1 MSADK
6 KGRNVAKHHQFQHPV
21 RKRDWTLQKQRVA
34 ATASPA
40 LAIAT
45 RRGQFW
51 LAKIHFEGS
60 RHD

>member
-1 MSADK
+1 MWRSITNSNTPRYK
-6 KGRNVAKHHQFQHPV
+6 S
-21 RKRDWTLQKQRVA
+21 DWTPQKRRGA

-40 LAIAT
+40 LAIAA
-45 RRGQFW
+45 RRGQLW